1 MSLQEWIQKG
11 EITNGKH
18 YSDQKLCDAMDG
30 IIQESA
36 AKTVLITGS
45 RSVDGMKYIT
55 DYFSIESPVLIY
67 LDAQNSLLKKNYEN
81 RENISISSDDFKKV
95 LEKERKMGLL
105 GLKRYV
111 AENPNNSYYLINKN
125 NSNDTVE
132 KVKEIILN
140 YSKKSLQNE
149 ILTIMKQ
156 GNTK

>member
-67 LDAQNSLLKKNYEN
+67 LDAQNSLLKK
-81 RENISISSDDFKKV
+81 
-95 LEKERKMGLL
+95 
-105 GLKRYV
+105 
-111 AENPNNSYYLINKN
+111 
-125 NSNDTVE
+125 
-132 KVKEIILN
+132 
-140 YSKKSLQNE
+140 
-149 ILTIMKQ
+149 IMKIE
-156 GNTK
+156 KILAYLLMILKKF